1 VRGKTIL
8 EVVMKIRIYIV
19 LALALLLVPGASYA
33 RGKAAPTAPG
43 KYKDWNGEVDEL
55 EIVAPFKLADF
66 DHIIVE
72 PLDTSATPLPES
84 NDNTYA
90 PVKNVLALVT
100 RPFAAGLVG
109 GIAEKPGKPEV
120 VLAERSAR
128 QGETAEPG
136 TLVVRGKV
144 TRMDPGSRA
153 ARYWAG
159 FGAGAAKTEIS
170 GEVLDAASGKV
181 LLRFVQE
188 RRSGVGAAGG
198 DYESLMERNLV
209 TIGNDIGAVL
219 LHF

>member
-1 VRGKTIL
+1 
-8 EVVMKIRIYIV
+8 MKIRISLV
-19 LALALLLVPGASYA
+19 LALALLLISSGASYA

-43 KYKDWNGEVDEL
+43 KYKDWDGEVDQL
-55 EIVAPFKLADF
+55 EILATFKLSDF

-72 PLDTSATPLPES
+72 PLDTSATPLPEP

-100 RPFAAGLVG
+100 RPFAAGLAG
-109 GIAEKPGKPEV
+109 GIGERPERPEV
-120 VLAERSAR
+120 VLAPRSAER
-128 QGETAEPG
+128 GEKAEPG

-144 TRMDPGSRA
+144 TTMDPGSRA

-170 GEVLDAASGKV
+170 GEVADAATGKV

-188 RRSGVGAAGG
+188 RRSAAGAAGG
-198 DYESLMERNLV
+198 EYEMLMERNLV

>member
-1 VRGKTIL
+1 
-8 EVVMKIRIYIV
+8 MKIRIYLV
-19 LALALLLVPGASYA
+19 LALALLLLTAGASYA

-43 KYKDWNGEVDEL
+43 KEKDWKGGVDEL
-55 EIVAPFKLADF
+55 GIVPSFKPADF

-100 RPFAAGLVG
+100 RPFAAGLAG
-109 GIAEKPGKPEV
+109 GIGERPERPEV
-120 VLAERSAR
+120 VLAPRRAE
-128 QGETAEPG
+128 QGEKAETG

-170 GEVLDAASGKV
+170 GEVADAATGTV

-188 RRSGVGAAGG
+188 RRSAVGTAGG

>member
-1 VRGKTIL
+1 
-8 EVVMKIRIYIV
+8 MKIRIYIV
-19 LALALLLVPGASYA
+19 FALSLLLIPGASHA

-55 EIVAPFKLADF
+55 EVVASFKLADY
-66 DHIIVE
+66 DQIIVE

-100 RPFAAGLVG
+100 RPFAAGIEG
-109 GIAEKPGKPEV
+109 GIAEKPRRPDV
-120 VLAERSAR
+120 VLAAR
-128 QGETAEPG
+128 RAKPGETAEPG
-136 TLVVRGKV
+136 TLVIRGKV
-144 TRMDPGSRA
+144 ITMDPGSRA
-153 ARYWAG
+153 ARFWAG

-170 GEVLDAASGKV
+170 GEVMDAASGTV

-188 RRSGVGAAGG
+188 RRSGVGANGG
-198 DYESLMERNLV
+198 DYEGLMERNLV

>member
-1 VRGKTIL
+1 
-8 EVVMKIRIYIV
+8 MKIRNYLV
-19 LALALLLVPGASYA
+19 VVLALLLVPGASFA

-55 EIVAPFKLADF
+55 EIVAAFKLADF

-109 GIAEKPGKPEV
+109 GIAEKPRRPGV

-128 QGETAEPG
+128 EEERAEPG

-170 GEVLDAASGKV
+170 GEVVDAATGKV
-181 LLRFVQE
+181 LLRFLQE
-188 RRSGVGAAGG
+188 RRSAIGAAGG
-198 DYESLMERNLV
+198 DYETLMERNLV